1 MEILNNIQSE
11 LKVPKN
17 QYNKFGEYNYRSC
30 EDILSAVK
38 PFLNGAVLTLSD
50 DIVQVGDRYYVKAT
64 ATLTH
69 NDQSV
74 SVSAY
79 AREVEDKKK
88 MDLAQITG
96 ACSSYARKYAL
107 NGLFLLDDIKD
118 ADTMDNDKATVPKSA
133 PQSQKK
139 EKPKNGPEM
148 MTQTQA
154 DKIGKLIKNKVMLE
168 NEVKE
173 FKEWYKGYCDAGDTL
188 THGQASEFISNFDN
202 LFDMFLAET
211 DNLQL

>member
-1 MEILNNIQSE
+1 MEILKKIQNE

-38 PFLNGAVLTLSD
+38 PLLGDAILTLTD
-50 DIVQVGDRYYVKAT
+50 DIVYIGDRYYVKAT
-64 ATLTH
+64 AKISDGITFEE
-69 NDQSV
+69 
-74 SVSAY
+74 VSAY

-118 ADTMDNDKATVPKSA
+118 ADSMDNNKATKPQGQ

-139 EKPKNGPEM
+139 PGPAM
-148 MTQTQA
+148 MDKAQA
-154 DKIGKLIKNKVMLE
+154 DKISELITNKVMLK

-173 FKEWYKGYCDAGDTL
+173 FKKWYKGYCDAGDTL

-202 LFDMFLAET
+202 LFDMFLAEK
-211 DNLQL
+211 DIIKI